1 MLGTDWPGTRGT
13 SMKPCPA
20 GRFELA
26 EYELGEIDESFTD
39 TLPNAT
45 PPREGHPEVLP
56 GLAGTFRAIHLPA
69 MRKALKTRDAAQST
83 QSFQSMAAGCNN
95 CHVEAGHGFIEV
107 PRVPGQSVPSTE
119 PLSP

>member
-1 MLGTDWPGTRGT
+1 MSEVGRRFEVLGRALL
-13 SMKPCPA
+13 A

-26 EYELGEIDESFTD
+26 EYELGELEESFTD
-39 TLPNAT
+39 TLPNAA

-56 GLAGTFRAIHLPA
+56 GLEGTFRAIHLPDL
-69 MRKALKTRDAAQST
+69 RKALKARDGAQAT
-83 QSFQSMAAGCNN
+83 KSFERMAAGCNH

-107 PRVPGQSVPSTE
+107 PRVPGHPVPVTE